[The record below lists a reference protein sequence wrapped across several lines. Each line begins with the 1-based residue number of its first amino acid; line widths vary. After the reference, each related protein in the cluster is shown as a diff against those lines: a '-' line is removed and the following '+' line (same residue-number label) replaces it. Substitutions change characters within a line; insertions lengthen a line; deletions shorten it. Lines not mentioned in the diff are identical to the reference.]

1 MHTVWFAEESD
12 KMQRILTQL
21 MYKCPGGRSPAPST
35 STGTAES
42 SQDDDGAR
50 PVAPLG
56 PQSVVEALRESP
68 AQLGFGF
75 SAGGLLCA
83 ILAFPE
89 PGTKSNSLETRG
101 TCLHHESSSSS

>member
-1 MHTVWFAEESD
+1 M
-12 KMQRILTQL
+12 I
-21 MYKCPGGRSPAPST
+21 PGGRSPAPSTST

-83 ILAFPE
+83 ALARPCVCGGAEAPVLTLTHFCS
-89 PGTKSNSLETRG
+89 T
-101 TCLHHESSSSS
+101 

>member
-1 MHTVWFAEESD
+1 
-12 KMQRILTQL
+12 
-21 MYKCPGGRSPAPST
+21 MYKCPGGRSPAPGT
-35 STGTAES
+35 STGTGAAES

-83 ILAFPE
+83 ILARPC
-89 PGTKSNSLETRG
+89 S
-101 TCLHHESSSSS
+101 

>member
-1 MHTVWFAEESD
+1 
-12 KMQRILTQL
+12 
-21 MYKCPGGRSPAPST
+21 MYKCPGGRSPAPGTST
-35 STGTAES
+35 SAGTAES
-42 SQDDDGAR
+42 SQDEDGAR

-83 ILAFPE
+83 ILARP
-89 PGTKSNSLETRG
+89 
-101 TCLHHESSSSS
+101 CV